1 MTAEEFW
8 DYCGRAEFDDRKLE
22 LVRGEVIDRPLEGER
37 HGTIC
42 ANVAYLLIEHSR
54 NLGRYN
60 VASNNVLFL
69 LRCHPDTVRG
79 PDLVAFDGDPF
90 REPPET
96 FFSTTPLLLAV
107 EVLSG
112 NDTLED
118 VRERVADLLAY
129 GTPVVWII
137 DLGSRTIA
145 VHTRGGVVGLGEGDE
160 LIGAGRFLGFR
171 HSVGEILTGPAHR
184 WKREPS

>member
-8 DYCGRAEFDDRKLE
+8 DYCGRPEFDDRKLE
-22 LVRGEVIDRPLEGER
+22 LVRGEVVNRPLEGER
-37 HGTIC
+37 HGTAC
-42 ANVAYLLIEHSR
+42 ANVAYLLFEHSR
-54 NLGRYN
+54 NGGGYA

-69 LRCHPDTVRG
+69 VRRHPDTVRG

-107 EVLSG
+107 EVLSK
-112 NDTLED
+112 NDPIKD
-118 VRERVADLLAY
+118 IAERVADLLAY
-129 GTPVVWII
+129 GTPLVWII
-137 DLGSRTIA
+137 DPESRTIA
-145 VHTRGGVVGLGEGDE
+145 VHTRDGVAGLGEGDE
-160 LIGAGRFLGFR
+160 LIGVGRFSGFR

-184 WKREPS
+184 WKRKPS